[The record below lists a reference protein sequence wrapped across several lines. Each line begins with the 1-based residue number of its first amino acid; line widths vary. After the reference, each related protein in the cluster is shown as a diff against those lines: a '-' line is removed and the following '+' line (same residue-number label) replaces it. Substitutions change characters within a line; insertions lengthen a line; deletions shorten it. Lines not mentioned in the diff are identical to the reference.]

1 MFLSPATLLVVPGT
15 LIPHWCA
22 CCIWPCC
29 LSGMSMTHCIEVA
42 VQLVLAACCNIY
54 AGSP

>member
-22 CCIWPCC
+22 CCKSPCC
-29 LSGMSMTHCIEVA
+29 PSGVSMTDRFGAA
-42 VQLVLAACCNIY
+42 V
-54 AGSP
+54 